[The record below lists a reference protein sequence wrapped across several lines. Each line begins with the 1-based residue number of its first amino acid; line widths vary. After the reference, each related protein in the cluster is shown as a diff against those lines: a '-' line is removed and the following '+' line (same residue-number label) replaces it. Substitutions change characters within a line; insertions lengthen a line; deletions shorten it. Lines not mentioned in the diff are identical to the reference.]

1 MNVRI
6 ALIGEHQFT
15 LLGLAWRVK
24 SAPQMEMAGMLSRS
38 DGVVERAK
46 RAGAQAAV
54 LDIPRADEPEALD
67 VCRALADAGVAV
79 VAYCESQAPG
89 TVERALQAGALGVVS
104 KSEDTAEVLRA
115 GHVVAHGKQHVSPA
129 MQSAAGPVESAEVT
143 PRQRELLQLLAD
155 GLGTEDAAM
164 ALGVSPETVKTH
176 IEGLMAKLGAS
187 GRTEAVAIALRR
199 GIIR

>member
-1 MNVRI
+1 MNVRV
-6 ALIGEHQFT
+6 ALIGEHQLT
-15 LLGLAWRVK
+15 LLGLAQVVK
-24 SAPQMEMAGMLSRS
+24 GAPQMEMAGMLARA

-46 RAGAQAAV
+46 RAGAQVAV
-54 LDIPRADEPEALD
+54 LDIPRADETQALS

-79 VAYCESQAPG
+79 VAYFESEAPG
-89 TVERALQAGALGVVS
+89 TVQRALDAGALGVVS

-115 GHVVAHGKQHVSPA
+115 GYVVAGGKQHISPG
-129 MQSAAGPVESAEVT
+129 MQSAVGPAESDEVT
-143 PRQRELLQLLAD
+143 PRQRELLRLMAD
-155 GLGTEDAAM
+155 GLDTEDAAL

-176 IEGLMAKLGAS
+176 LKGVMSKLGAS

>member
-1 MNVRI
+1 MNVRV

-24 SAPQMEMAGMLSRS
+24 RAPQMEMAAMLARS
-38 DGVVERAK
+38 DGVVERTM

-54 LDIPRADEPEALD
+54 LDIPRADETHALS
-67 VCRALADAGVAV
+67 VCRVLADAGVAV
-79 VAYCESQAPG
+79 VAYCESEAPG
-89 TVERALQAGALGVVS
+89 TVQRALDAGALGVVS
-104 KSEDTAEVLRA
+104 KSEHTAEVMRA
-115 GHVVAHGKQHVSPA
+115 GEAVARGKQHISPG
-129 MQSAAGPVESAEVT
+129 MQSAAGPAESAAVT
-143 PRQRELLQLLAD
+143 PRQRELLRLMAD
-155 GLGTEDAAM
+155 GLDTEDAAL

-176 IEGLMAKLGAS
+176 VEGVMAKLGAS

>member
-1 MNVRI
+1 
-6 ALIGEHQFT
+6 
-15 LLGLAWRVK
+15 
-24 SAPQMEMAGMLSRS
+24 MEMAGMLARS

-54 LDIPRADEPEALD
+54 LDIPRAVEMQALS

-79 VAYCESQAPG
+79 VAYCESDAPG
-89 TVERALQAGALGVVS
+89 TVQRALDAGALGVVS

-115 GHVVAHGKQHVSPA
+115 GYVVAGGKQHISPG
-129 MQSAAGPVESAEVT
+129 MQSAAGPAESDEVT
-143 PRQRELLQLLAD
+143 PRQRELLRLMAD
-155 GLGTEDAAM
+155 GFDTEDAAL

-176 IEGLMAKLGAS
+176 LKGVMSKLGAS